1 MSGLHSTLP
10 VFINSMVFQLSLFSD
25 NILKS
30 GAKSGERIDERINQM
45 ESNGIKPQGIIMNI
59 DFEKEIESIAAQI
72 IEKYKPE
79 KIILFGSAVNGQLG
93 LDSDVDLLVIK
104 KDTPLYGADRI
115 RELSRIIDRNI
126 PVDFLVYRPE
136 EFQKRLEMGDPFLK
150 AVLKEGKVLYG

>member
-1 MSGLHSTLP
+1 L
-10 VFINSMVFQLSLFSD
+10 LFSD

-30 GAKSGERIDERINQM
+30 GAKSGERIDERINQT

-59 DFEKEIESIAAQI
+59 DFEKEIGSITAQI

-104 KDTPLYGADRI
+104 KDTPLFGADRI